1 MHERVTL
8 LRPEALR
15 PDARGI
21 SSALPPDLLGQSAE
35 RLRILALLYA
45 FAFFMAGIFPMLVVP
60 ADRALLFGTPAHSGG
75 TRRPRAVLSGKGPC
89 ESTAAG
95 LLRRRRRRRWAS

>member
-60 ADRALLFGTPAHSGG
+60 ASCRPGRAGRWWPPWPRSARSPSSSG
-75 TRRPRAVLSGKGPC
+75 S
-89 ESTAAG
+89 
-95 LLRRRRRRRWAS
+95 